1 MNVIKKYSKT
11 INNPM
16 ISQLIFWLLIFVFS
30 ANSSSLH
37 FENVWELME
46 TYAFRVS
53 FQIITAL
60 ICIYLLIPRL
70 LNRGHKGLFIF
81 SVLLML
87 VVLFLICNIIRMN
100 YLELKYPET
109 YTFYTK
115 RFEDPASLWS
125 RITYLPEFLS
135 ISLYFSYPTFLL
147 VAIKFYKD
155 QQKLIKLNEQKKAT
169 ELAILKNQLNPHFL
183 FNTLNNLYALTY
195 KKSDQAVKVIEKL
208 SGILDYTLYGCTDKY
223 VSIFKEVELI
233 ENYLA
238 LEKIRYGKRVNVH
251 FINEI
256 DKEIKIAPLL
266 LLTYIENAFKH
277 GVSQEL
283 KSAEVAIHLC
293 TIENQISFTVRNT
306 KSNYGKENNEV
317 KNQPIG
323 LKNVNQQLELLYPGK
338 HSVTITNDPQFY
350 EVHLTLQIQ

>member
-1 MNVIKKYSKT
+1 ML
-11 INNPM
+11 
-16 ISQLIFWLLIFVFS
+16 SQLLFWLLIFVFS

-53 FQIITAL
+53 FQIVTSV
-60 ICIYLLIPRL
+60 ICIYLLIPKL
-70 LNRGHKGLFIF
+70 LNKGHKVSFVISIIVTLAA
-81 SVLLML
+81 
-87 VVLFLICNIIRMN
+87 LFLLCNVIRMN
-100 YLELKYPET
+100 YLEIKYPET
-109 YTFYTK
+109 YTYYVK
-115 RFEDPASLWS
+115 RFDDPTSLWS
-125 RITYLPEFLS
+125 RITYLPELLS

-147 VAIKFYKD
+147 LAIRFYKD
-155 QQKLIKLNEQKKAT
+155 QQRLIKLNEQKKTT

-223 VSIFKEVELI
+223 VSIFKEVKLI

-238 LEKIRYGKRVNVH
+238 LEKIRYGKRVNVQ

-256 DKEIKIAPLL
+256 EKEIRIAPLL

-283 KSAEVAIHLC
+283 NSAKITIHLRAV
-293 TIENQISFTVRNT
+293 ENQISFIVRNT
-306 KSNYGKENNEV
+306 KSNYDKEQVET
-317 KNQPIG
+317 KNPPIG

-338 HSVTITNDPQFY
+338 HSVAITNDPQFY
-350 EVHLTLQIQ
+350 EVHLTLQVQ